1 VKAVAALVLGLI
13 LSLATGGGF
22 PASERAALNLAI
34 AGTRDAPPDLFD
46 LIVQHRREFLTGV
59 RETISR
65 APAADFSKEARTL
78 SQAIV
83 NRSHFTDVI
92 HRVGTIV
99 GELLSVETPK
109 LATPAERRAFEEASA
124 GPYTFP
130 GVSAAS
136 VSGNPDPIA
145 ASVAR
150 AAADFRDKG
159 ANPGAVASRI
169 VSDETNLLWAIWIGA
184 GGDTRPAKKFE
195 EKNGPYTIA
204 GAPR

>member
-1 VKAVAALVLGLI
+1 VKAAALLVLT
-13 LSLATGGGF
+13 LATGNGF

-46 LIVQHRREFLTGV
+46 LIVQHRREFLSGV

-65 APAADFSKEARTL
+65 APAADFSKEARAL
-78 SQAIV
+78 SQAILS
-83 NRSHFTDVI
+83 RAHFADVI
-92 HRVGTIV
+92 HRFGMIV
-99 GELLSVETPK
+99 GEVIAFETPK
-109 LATPAERRAFEEASA
+109 FGTAGEKGAFEDASA

-130 GVSAAS
+130 GVSAAAAA
-136 VSGNPDPIA
+136 GNPEPVARSI
-145 ASVAR
+145 AR
-150 AAADFRDKG
+150 AAADFRETN
-159 ANPGAVASRI
+159 AAPGAVASRL

-184 GGDTRPAKKFE
+184 GGDTRPARKFE